1 MSLKMPSNRG
11 ESITLIGAVSEQLG
25 TIYMKSIKGSN
36 NQEVFLEFM
45 QELTHKLRGEAILI
59 MDNFTVH
66 HSRMLQD
73 FFTEN

>member
-1 MSLKMPSNRG
+1 MPSNRG

-45 QELTHKLRGEAILI
+45 
-59 MDNFTVH
+59 
-66 HSRMLQD
+66 
-73 FFTEN
+73 